1 MVLPLIPT
9 TPTPLSMVPE
19 FAFVEVNVS
28 LECWPTAIVVGL
40 ALNVAVGGFDP
51 FPPPDP
57 APQPD
62 SNAARPKS
70 IADSFTHF

>member
-1 MVLPLIPT
+1 
-9 TPTPLSMVPE
+9 MVPE

-51 FPPPDP
+51 FPP
-57 APQPD
+57 
-62 SNAARPKS
+62 R
-70 IADSFTHF
+70 